1 MTSMLPGP
9 GEYLTTGWER
19 DLDPADSLVRE
30 GVDAHVSW
38 ARALT
43 TAARGRFV
51 ETDAFCAG
59 FGGGASALLNWA
71 IVTRPPEDWGAVAA
85 AIVEAYGPDASAVV
99 VSPFPTPDLA
109 PFGLG
114 LVGHPPFMLRPT
126 STVTEPPRTT
136 VDVREALDR
145 DALVAA
151 ERVLVEGYPMPDMA
165 DLPPGDFY
173 RPDVVDGT
181 TRVFV
186 GYADGEAVA
195 TAAAHS
201 AAGLTVV
208 ENVAVLGSA
217 RGRGAGAALTWA
229 ATTAWPGQ
237 PAVLIASDDGQPVY
251 ERLGYLRVV
260 RWTCWVK
267 P

>member
-71 IVTRPPEDWGAVAA
+71 IV
-85 AIVEAYGPDASAVV
+85 EAYGPDASAVV

-136 VDVREALDR
+136 VDVREALD
-145 DALVAA
+145 
-151 ERVLVEGYPMPDMA
+151 
-165 DLPPGDFY
+165 
-173 RPDVVDGT
+173 
-181 TRVFV
+181 
-186 GYADGEAVA
+186 
-195 TAAAHS
+195 
-201 AAGLTVV
+201 
-208 ENVAVLGSA
+208 
-217 RGRGAGAALTWA
+217 
-229 ATTAWPGQ
+229 
-237 PAVLIASDDGQPVY
+237 
-251 ERLGYLRVV
+251 
-260 RWTCWVK
+260 
-267 P
+267 